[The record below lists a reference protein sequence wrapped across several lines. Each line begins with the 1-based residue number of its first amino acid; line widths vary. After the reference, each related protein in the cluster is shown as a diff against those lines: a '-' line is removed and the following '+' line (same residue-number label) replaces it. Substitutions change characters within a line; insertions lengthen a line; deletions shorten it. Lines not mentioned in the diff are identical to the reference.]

1 MALLSKDTF
10 MTESQNY
17 RVYRLTFI
25 GVLIL
30 AVYCSIFNHG
40 FVWDDVDIIIDNPL
54 FESFRNLP
62 SFFVMEDQVD
72 GPTGYYR
79 PLTYVSFLIDR
90 SIWGLNPLGFNI
102 TNLVLH
108 IGTALAFYLLVAE
121 LFKKEGFAFIA
132 SLLFSLHPIAN
143 ETVNFHAGG
152 RNTMLC
158 AFFALLAMLF
168 HARRRFFA
176 AVACFALALFSKE
189 FALLIPA
196 VFIFN
201 DLCLSDTKPPLKSYA
216 LYGVAIAGYLALR
229 SYAVARPNFLAQFDF
244 ANLLLLS
251 PKLVIDYLSHMV
263 FPLHL
268 QTMYEIAPAER
279 VRQTMPYILG
289 IVGIIAAIVILRKKK
304 EVLFSAGWFFLFLL
318 PVSGILPTGLTAMAD
333 RYVYFSSMGFAILL
347 AYLICLAPKKVAAVI
362 VVPLCLCY
370 AGIDIQRNF
379 YWKDQISLFTQMVKD
394 VPQMGVGYQNLG
406 YLYYDK
412 GDMDNAVKNLSIAYT
427 KKSINSKMMIGSA
440 SIFWEAKQYDKAILA
455 LNIKMHFEPDDPLT
469 YLMMSKIYGETG
481 DTAKEKLFHDKALQ
495 ISPHV
500 DEMIRQRIET
510 LCEEIDELLEKHD
523 LTGAE
528 KLLKEAQ
535 KIDPNS
541 VPVLVDSGTLAA
553 EKGDLQKSL
562 RYLTKALSL
571 NPLHPPVHY
580 NLSIVYQMMG
590 NKADAEKEMIK
601 FRETDALAAR
611 KKNAPAEK

>member
-1 MALLSKDTF
+1 MALLSEDMF

-17 RVYRLTFI
+17 RMYGLTFI

-30 AVYCSIFNHG
+30 AVYCNTFTHG
-40 FVWDDVDIIIDNPL
+40 FVWDDVDIIVDSPL

-62 SFFVMEDQVD
+62 SFFVMEDSID
-72 GPTGYYR
+72 APTGYYR

-121 LFKKEGFAFIA
+121 LFKKEFFAFIA

-152 RNTMLC
+152 RNTLLC
-158 AFFALLAMLF
+158 AFFALLSMLF
-168 HARRRFFA
+168 HARRKFIA

-196 VFIFN
+196 VFLFN

-216 LYGVAIAGYLALR
+216 LYGVALAGYLTLR
-229 SYAVARPNFLAQFDF
+229 SYAVASPNFLAKFDF
-244 ANLLLLS
+244 ANLLLLT

-263 FPLHL
+263 YPLHL
-268 QTMYEIAPAER
+268 QTMYDIAPAER
-279 VRQTMPYILG
+279 VRQTMPCILG
-289 IVGIIAAIVILRKKK
+289 IMGIFAATFFFRKKR
-304 EVLFSAGWFFLFLL
+304 ELLFSTCWFFLFLL
-318 PVSGILPTGLTAMAD
+318 PVSGLLPTGLTAMAD
-333 RYVYFSSMGFAILL
+333 RYVYFSSMGFAMAL

-362 VVPLCLCY
+362 AVPLCICY

-394 VPQMGVGYQNLG
+394 VPELGVGYQNLG

-412 GDMDNAVKNLSIAYT
+412 GDMDNAVRNLSIAYT
-427 KKSINSKMMIGSA
+427 KKAINPKMMLGSA

-455 LNIKMHFEPDDPLT
+455 LDIKTRFEPGDPLT
-469 YLMMSKIYGETG
+469 YIMMSKIYGDKG
-481 DTAKEKLFHDKALQ
+481 DREKEKLYHDKALR
-495 ISPHV
+495 ISPQV
-500 DEMIRQRIET
+500 DEMVRQRLDT
-510 LCEEIDELLEKHD
+510 LCTETDELLEKHD
-523 LTGAE
+523 LAGAE
-528 KLLKEAQ
+528 RRLKEAQ
-535 KIDPNS
+535 KIDPNA
-541 VPVLVDSGTLAA
+541 VPVLVDSGVLAA
-553 EKGDLQKSL
+553 EKGDYQKSL
-562 RYLTKALSL
+562 QYLTKALSL
-571 NPLHPPVHY
+571 NPLYPPVHY

-590 NKADAEKEMIK
+590 NKADADKEMMK
-601 FRETDALAAR
+601 FREADAQAAR